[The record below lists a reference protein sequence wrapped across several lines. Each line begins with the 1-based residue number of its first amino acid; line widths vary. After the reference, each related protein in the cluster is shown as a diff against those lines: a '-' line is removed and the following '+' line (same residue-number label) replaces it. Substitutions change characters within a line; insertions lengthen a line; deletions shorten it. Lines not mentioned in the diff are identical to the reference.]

1 MAKKKEA
8 EKTMALINGELVEV
22 EHTITPQEVQ
32 SNEPLDRSRI
42 TKETKADLAKLLKKL
57 PEIKPVIEILI
68 GSEATKELE

>member
-22 EHTITPQEVQ
+22 EHTITAQEVQ

-68 GSEATKELE
+68 GSKATKELE